1 MNETFEIHWSKRAIR
16 DLRQIEAY
24 LIEHASEQTAGKV
37 IRGLF
42 DAVEPAAA
50 QPERFPPERR
60 LVKRGNFRFAL
71 KWRYR
76 IIYEFTGI
84 QIIVHRV
91 VHSRRDMK
99 KSLRNVR

>member
-1 MNETFEIHWSKRAIR
+1 MDEIFEIHWGKHAIR
-16 DLRQIEAY
+16 DLRKIEDY
-24 LIEHASEQTAGKV
+24 LLENASEQTAGKV

-42 DAVEPAAA
+42 NAVEPVAA
-50 QPERFPPERR
+50 QPEFFPPERR
-60 LVKRGNFRFAL
+60 LMKRGNFRFIL

-84 QIIVHRV
+84 QNIVHRV

-99 KSLRNVR
+99 KALRNVR